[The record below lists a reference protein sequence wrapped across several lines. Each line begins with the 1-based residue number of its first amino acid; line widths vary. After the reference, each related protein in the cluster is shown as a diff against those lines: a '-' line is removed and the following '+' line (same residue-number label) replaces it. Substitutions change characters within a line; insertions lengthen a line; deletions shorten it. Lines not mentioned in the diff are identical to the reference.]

1 MTAEHW
7 PALLAAAAA
16 LLFGWMDRRAA
27 ARRESRDELRAEL
40 SRETD
45 DNKAMRAELA
55 SLRTALTACQVENAR
70 LAERAHLAGDKGD
83 KGGE

>member
-7 PALLAAAAA
+7 PALLAGAAA

-40 SRETD
+40 TRETE

-55 SLRTALTACQVENAR
+55 GLRTALTTCQVENAR
-70 LAERAHLAGDKGD
+70 LSERARLAD
-83 KGGE
+83 KGGKDGE